1 MIVDNGPVEDNKLPY
16 HGPYLAKELAIS
28 QLERYGFKFEEYDQ
42 IIPQR
47 YMLKFRLVTP

>member
-1 MIVDNGPVEDNKLPY
+1 MPY

-28 QLERYGFKFEEYDQ
+28 QLEHYGFKFESHYQ

-47 YMLKFRLVTP
+47 YLLIFRNPG